1 MFPLIIQT
9 PPISNPRNKQYLL
22 TRVTPSNGCSI
33 GRRPRDKTDEI
44 TRKRRIKEKRNKISR
59 DIPLPVLDIRDGRL
73 AKADFLMESG
83 NSQTTAISSGIRY
96 EERKI
101 YDRESSWRGGVSSS
115 FEAYSWHRSS
125 STTVQIS
132 WKRPYSHSAERGK
145 FSKGRTGSIFS
156 GHRVC
161 ISSVI
166 GGMRFRIG
174 GGDRGLEESKHS
186 LMPALCPSH
195 PSKPA
200 LDATPILND
209 LRLCSFQVCLQLDS
223 PSCSFI
229 TIYSDFYFISTNLGF
244 AFIFFTFFF

>member
-101 YDRESSWRGGVSSS
+101 YDRESSWRGGGFLFLRGVQLAP
-115 FEAYSWHRSS
+115 FVFNHR
-125 STTVQIS
+125 TDFMEKT
-132 WKRPYSHSAERGK
+132 
-145 FSKGRTGSIFS
+145 
-156 GHRVC
+156 
-161 ISSVI
+161 
-166 GGMRFRIG
+166 
-174 GGDRGLEESKHS
+174 
-186 LMPALCPSH
+186 
-195 PSKPA
+195 
-200 LDATPILND
+200 
-209 LRLCSFQVCLQLDS
+209 LQ
-223 PSCSFI
+223 PFC
-229 TIYSDFYFISTNLGF
+229 
-244 AFIFFTFFF
+244 

>member
-101 YDRESSWRGGVSSS
+101 YDRESS
-115 FEAYSWHRSS
+115 E
-125 STTVQIS
+125 
-132 WKRPYSHSAERGK
+132 
-145 FSKGRTGSIFS
+145 
-156 GHRVC
+156 
-161 ISSVI
+161 
-166 GGMRFRIG
+166 G
-174 GGDRGLEESKHS
+174 GGFPLPSRRTVGTVRLQPPYKFHGKDPTAILLREGSFRRAG
-186 LMPALCPSH
+186 PA
-195 PSKPA
+195 
-200 LDATPILND
+200 
-209 LRLCSFQVCLQLDS
+209 R
-223 PSCSFI
+223 
-229 TIYSDFYFISTNLGF
+229 YFRVTVYVF
-244 AFIFFTFFF
+244 RR